1 MVWHSAGY
9 FHDAQ
14 RNSVLNQAI
23 DGELVKNMDDIALV
37 EAAALQVVGMK
48 KKGPAN

>member
-14 RNSVLNQAI
+14 RNSVLNHPI

-37 EAAALQVVGMK
+37 EAAARQVVADE
-48 KKGPAN
+48 KKGPIN